1 MDKYT
6 AKRDIIRKAIK
17 RSAAAVASNTKREVI
32 SILDF
37 KVQSVSALY
46 TGEN

>member
-6 AKRDIIRKAIK
+6 AKRDITRKIIK
-17 RSAAAVASNTKREVI
+17 RSAATVAGNIKGEVV

-37 KVQSVSALY
+37 KDQSVSAVY
-46 TGEN
+46 TGKN